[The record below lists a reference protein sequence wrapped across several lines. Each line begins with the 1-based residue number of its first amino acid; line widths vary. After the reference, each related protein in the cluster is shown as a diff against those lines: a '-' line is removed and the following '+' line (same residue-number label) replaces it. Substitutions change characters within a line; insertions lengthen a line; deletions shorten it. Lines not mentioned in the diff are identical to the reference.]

1 MKEPT
6 NKTKREEAS
15 VVKQMESY
23 TDEELHSWLDSTWF
37 KLFKKMA
44 NRMLSRPLAVLT
56 VLKSAQEKIR
66 SYDSISH
73 FSSEAFQGLSTVIR
87 LVRAS
92 MNGSYTSLSKVNL
105 GLCVAAILYFINP
118 IDVIPDFL
126 SIGLLDDLAILTW
139 VIHTIQSEYDS
150 FLAWEDDQ
158 KIKIDI

>member
-92 MNGSYTSLSKVNL
+92 MNGSYTCL
-105 GLCVAAILYFINP
+105 LYTSP
-118 IDVIPDFL
+118 SPRDKR
-126 SIGLLDDLAILTW
+126 
-139 VIHTIQSEYDS
+139 QSRMPS
-150 FLAWEDDQ
+150 SA
-158 KIKIDI
+158 